1 MTKSKMSAP
10 HKASHIFSRLNRGT
24 HLAWPRDREIAA
36 RDAFPRKTIG
46 VLWKTIDLG
55 VWGGRER
62 GEWSLSGAHL
72 KHGLCSKCL
81 FSALGLPF
89 LGLSTWVVQ
98 KTDKELIANL
108 VELKGDKGGKAGNW
122 KVSKAKLGQDSHY
135 GVVVGAVKRKAA
147 GAFVG
152 LGDVLETLDNGGWQ
166 CTGRKPCK
174 ATLTIAV
181 LAAVAKQTHVVS
193 DLG

>member
-1 MTKSKMSAP
+1 MTKSKKSAT
-10 HKASHIFSRLNRGT
+10 HKATHIFSRLNPGT
-24 HLAWPRDREIAA
+24 HLAWPRDREIATW
-36 RDAFPRKTIG
+36 DAFPRKAIG
-46 VLWKTIDLG
+46 VLRKTIDLG

-62 GEWSLSGAHL
+62 GEWLLSGAHL

-81 FSALGLPF
+81 FSALGVPFRRLP
-89 LGLSTWVVQ
+89 TWVVQ

-108 VELKGDKGGKAGNW
+108 VELKGDKGGEAGNW

-135 GVVVGAVKRKAA
+135 RVIVGAVERKAA
-147 GAFVG
+147 GTFVG
-152 LGDVLETLDNGGWQ
+152 LGDVLETLDNSGRQ

-174 ATLTIAV
+174 AALTVAV
-181 LAAVAKQTHVVS
+181 LAAVAKQAHVVS